1 MFKLDFGKI
10 GDLATLLKAGLSL
23 EEIRT
28 YAEVVETA
36 PDLPKDADLEDIK
49 KAADIKDFEAPKVEE
64 KPKKED
70 PISTLRGLVSQKE
83 E

>member
-10 GDLATLLKAGLSL
+10 GDLATLLKAGLTIDV
-23 EEIRT
+23 IRT

-49 KAADIKDFEAPKVEE
+49 KAAEIKDFEAPKAEE
-64 KPKKED
+64 PKKED